1 MEIVGYSERGAMN
14 ALFYGIALNR
24 DEKAANEAMNVFLR
38 MAGETETFHNFKL
51 YSEFS
56 LSGFGAPDFVI
67 TAENQSGE
75 TIVFFIEAKASA
87 CKCYNLKEEK
97 RRHEEY
103 IKDHTKYADGHSSNL
118 FFQLKE
124 KFLLLKYGPNND
136 SRIRIIDRRRKLGG
150 NEIVCK
156 FYKDIKSDWQNSR
169 YIAVIPKQEDYQEN
183 PVSMVFKNGNDSCE
197 FDIHLIYWEDIKEND
212 ILKGYVIITFIDDR
226 INNVFLFQ
234 LPLLNKS
241 LLLFFNTLKKNGCWL
256 IIGGLWNKF
265 TLYGLLKY
273 GFLY

>member
-24 DEKAANEAMNVFLR
+24 NEKDANAAMNLFLE

-87 CKCYNLKEEK
+87 GKCYDLKEEK

-136 SRIRIIDRRRKLGG
+136 SRIKIIDRRRKLGG

-156 FYKDIKSDWQNSR
+156 FYKDIKSDWQNRDILLSSQSKKITKKTWCLW
-169 YIAVIPKQEDYQEN
+169 YSKMEMIAVN
-183 PVSMVFKNGNDSCE
+183 
-197 FDIHLIYWEDIKEND
+197 LIY
-212 ILKGYVIITFIDDR
+212 ILYIGK
-226 INNVFLFQ
+226 
-234 LPLLNKS
+234 
-241 LLLFFNTLKKNGCWL
+241 TLRKK
-256 IIGGLWNKF
+256 IF
-265 TLYGLLKY
+265 
-273 GFLY
+273 

>member
-1 MEIVGYSERGAMN
+1 MLQILSSRPRT
-14 ALFYGIALNR
+14 NR
-24 DEKAANEAMNVFLR
+24 A
-38 MAGETETFHNFKL
+38 
-51 YSEFS
+51 
-56 LSGFGAPDFVI
+56 I
-67 TAENQSGE
+67 
-75 TIVFFIEAKASA
+75 FIEAKASA

-136 SRIRIIDRRRKLGG
+136 SRIRIIDRQRKLGG

-183 PVSMVFKNGNDSCE
+183 PVSMTFKNGDDSCE

-212 ILKGYVIITFIDDR
+212 ILKGYVVPTLDYNEAKKLQIL
-226 INNVFLFQ
+226 NN
-234 LPLLNKS
+234 
-241 LLLFFNTLKKNGCWL
+241 
-256 IIGGLWNKF
+256 
-265 TLYGLLKY
+265 YRERR
-273 GFLY
+273 

>member
-24 DEKAANEAMNVFLR
+24 DEKAANAAMNVFLR

-75 TIVFFIEAKASA
+75 TIEAKAST

-136 SRIRIIDRRRKLGG
+136 SRIRIIDRQRKLGG

-156 FYKDIKSDWQNSR
+156 FYKDIKSDWQNSI
-169 YIAVIPKQEDYQEN
+169 YIAVIQKQEDYQET

-197 FDIHLIYWEDIKEND
+197 FDIHLVYWENIMEND
-212 ILKGYVIITFIDDR
+212 ILKGYVIPTLDYNEAKKSQIL
-226 INNVFLFQ
+226 NNHRERR
-234 LPLLNKS
+234 
-241 LLLFFNTLKKNGCWL
+241 
-256 IIGGLWNKF
+256 
-265 TLYGLLKY
+265 
-273 GFLY
+273 

>member
-24 DEKAANEAMNVFLR
+24 DEKAANAAMNVFLG

-87 CKCYNLKEEK
+87 CKYYNLKEEK

-103 IKDHTKYADGHSSNL
+103 IKDHTKYAG
-118 FFQLKE
+118 K
-124 KFLLLKYGPNND
+124 
-136 SRIRIIDRRRKLGG
+136 
-150 NEIVCK
+150 
-156 FYKDIKSDWQNSR
+156 
-169 YIAVIPKQEDYQEN
+169 AT
-183 PVSMVFKNGNDSCE
+183 
-197 FDIHLIYWEDIKEND
+197 LI
-212 ILKGYVIITFIDDR
+212 
-226 INNVFLFQ
+226 
-234 LPLLNKS
+234 
-241 LLLFFNTLKKNGCWL
+241 
-256 IIGGLWNKF
+256 
-265 TLYGLLKY
+265 
-273 GFLY
+273 

>member
-24 DEKAANEAMNVFLR
+24 DEKAANVFLK

-56 LSGFGAPDFVI
+56 LSGFGVPDFVI
-67 TAENQSGE
+67 TAENHSGE

-87 CKCYNLKEEK
+87 GKCYDLKEEK

-124 KFLLLKYGPNND
+124 KFLL
-136 SRIRIIDRRRKLGG
+136 
-150 NEIVCK
+150 
-156 FYKDIKSDWQNSR
+156 
-169 YIAVIPKQEDYQEN
+169 
-183 PVSMVFKNGNDSCE
+183 
-197 FDIHLIYWEDIKEND
+197 
-212 ILKGYVIITFIDDR
+212 
-226 INNVFLFQ
+226 
-234 LPLLNKS
+234 
-241 LLLFFNTLKKNGCWL
+241 
-256 IIGGLWNKF
+256 
-265 TLYGLLKY
+265 
-273 GFLY
+273 

>member
-24 DEKAANEAMNVFLR
+24 EEKAANAAMNAFLE
-38 MAGETETFHNFKL
+38 MAGETEKFHNFKL

-136 SRIRIIDRRRKLGG
+136 SRINIRCDS
-150 NEIVCK
+150 
-156 FYKDIKSDWQNSR
+156 FY
-169 YIAVIPKQEDYQEN
+169 
-183 PVSMVFKNGNDSCE
+183 
-197 FDIHLIYWEDIKEND
+197 
-212 ILKGYVIITFIDDR
+212 
-226 INNVFLFQ
+226 
-234 LPLLNKS
+234 
-241 LLLFFNTLKKNGCWL
+241 
-256 IIGGLWNKF
+256 
-265 TLYGLLKY
+265 
-273 GFLY
+273 

>member
-14 ALFYGIALNR
+14 ALFYGLALNR
-24 DEKAANEAMNVFLR
+24 NEKAANAAMNVFLR

-56 LSGFGAPDFVI
+56 LSEFGAPDFVI
-67 TAENQSGE
+67 TAESQSGE

-87 CKCYNLKEEK
+87 RKRYNLKEEE
-97 RRHEEY
+97 RRHGEY
-103 IKDHTKYADGHSSNL
+103 IKDHTKYAVAHSSNL

-136 SRIRIIDRRRKLGG
+136 SRIKIIDRRRKLGG

-156 FYKDIKSDWQNSR
+156 FYKDIKFDWQNSR
-169 YIAVIPKQEDYQEN
+169 YIAVIPEQEDYQEN

-197 FDIHLIYWEDIKEND
+197 FDIHLVYWEDIKESD
-212 ILKGYVIITFIDDR
+212 ILKGYVVPTLDYNEAKKSQIL
-226 INNVFLFQ
+226 NNHRERR
-234 LPLLNKS
+234 
-241 LLLFFNTLKKNGCWL
+241 
-256 IIGGLWNKF
+256 
-265 TLYGLLKY
+265 
-273 GFLY
+273 